1 LGFDKLEFHCTG
13 KSVVRVPYRV
23 PLGVIFLSKQAV
35 YFYSSLHDITCV
47 GVVEVSGE
55 GKG

>member
-1 LGFDKLEFHCTG
+1 MESLRNWDSTVLVYILWGLLAE
-13 KSVVRVPYRV
+13 YQW
-23 PLGVIFLSKQAV
+23 LIFLSKQAV

-55 GKG
+55 GKR